1 VSSTITTFAGLLSEI
16 QRLIDGDDTPSNDTP
31 SATLT
36 RIVRLGEA
44 RIYREAETRFN
55 EATSTLTTAS
65 NLAAMPA
72 DFQKVIMIYGGDG
85 KPLDA
90 VPEDALRVFN
100 TVNTSNPVSKFAQA
114 GSSFLFGPPTGDGT
128 TFTLRYY
135 AVLPALTDSTIATNP
150 LFQAADDLFVYGAL
164 SMAAPYFGQ
173 LDKVQL
179 WEAEYQRI
187 LTRVNRIADEK
198 GYTTIGP
205 VHVRYGGF
213 VA

>member
-16 QRLIDGDDTPSNDTP
+16 QRLIDGDDTPSNDIP

-100 TVNTSNPVSKFAQA
+100 TVNTSI
-114 GSSFLFGPPTGDGT
+114 LFGPPTGDGT